1 MNSFTLI
8 TSFVFSIASLNDSST
23 SLTITCSPK
32 AEIKCFIL
40 PLTITLK
47 GYLFVNLIVSPILYL
62 QRPAEVEIIIT

>member
-8 TSFVFSIASLNDSST
+8 MSSDFSTASFNDCST

-40 PLTITLK
+40 PLTITLN
-47 GYLFVNLIVSPILYL
+47 GNLFVNLIVSPILYL
-62 QRPAEVEIIIT
+62 QRPVEVEIIIT